1 MIIEF
6 LYFLIK
12 KNEKE
17 RDLMDFLFTLFIFI
31 FIAIILYQI
40 MEFLKNESTPEIS
53 VPATLVDKSMRSSSS
68 VDANGISNQSIT
80 YYLLFE
86 LENGERKEFRVGHG
100 KYKLYVIGDTGI
112 LRYQRK
118 RFNSLDR

>member
-1 MIIEF
+1 MKEERGF
-6 LYFLIK
+6 L
-12 KNEKE
+12 
-17 RDLMDFLFTLFIFI
+17 DFLFPLFAFI

-40 MEFLKNESTPEIS
+40 IEFLRNESAPEIS
-53 VPATLVDKSMRSSSS
+53 VPATLVDKNMRSSSN
-68 VDANGISNQSIT
+68 VDANGISNQSIS

-86 LENGERKEFRVGHG
+86 LENGERLEFMVGHG

-118 RFNSLDR
+118 RFNSLDRYNI

>member
-1 MIIEF
+1 
-6 LYFLIK
+6 
-12 KNEKE
+12 
-17 RDLMDFLFTLFIFI
+17 MDFLFTLFALI

-40 MEFLKNESTPEIS
+40 MEFLKNESAPKIS

-86 LENGERKEFRVGHG
+86 LENGERLEFMVGHG

-112 LRYQRK
+112 LKYQRK

>member
-1 MIIEF
+1 
-6 LYFLIK
+6 
-12 KNEKE
+12 
-17 RDLMDFLFTLFIFI
+17 MDFLFTLFVFI

-40 MEFLKNESTPEIS
+40 LEFLKNESTPEIS

>member
-1 MIIEF
+1 
-6 LYFLIK
+6 
-12 KNEKE
+12 
-17 RDLMDFLFTLFIFI
+17 MDFPFTLFALF
-31 FIAIILYQI
+31 FIAVILYQI
-40 MEFLKNESTPEIS
+40 MEFLRNESAPEIS

-68 VDANGISNQSIT
+68 VDTNGISNQSIT

-118 RFNSLDR
+118 RFNYLDR

>member
-1 MIIEF
+1 
-6 LYFLIK
+6 
-12 KNEKE
+12 
-17 RDLMDFLFTLFIFI
+17 MDFLFTLFAFI

-40 MEFLKNESTPEIS
+40 MEFLRNESAPEIS
-53 VPATLVDKSMRSSSS
+53 SPATLVDKNMRNRSNF
-68 VDANGISNQSIT
+68 DANVISNQSIS
-80 YYLLFE
+80 YFLLFE
-86 LENGERKEFRVGHG
+86 LENGERLEFMVGHG